1 MILSLSSSLH
11 LERKSIDVANYKFS
25 LRRRTRT
32 YRWEAWRSESEEVF
46 FSYEYIYMVVPF
58 VQAPERFLIGSL
70 STWLLVAESLS
81 PRLFNWPAY
90 RLFRDK

>member
-1 MILSLSSSLH
+1 MLQIISLVCVGLN
-11 LERKSIDVANYKFS
+11 AYAYA
-25 LRRRTRT
+25 

-46 FSYEYIYMVVPF
+46 FSYEYIYIYMVPF

>member
-1 MILSLSSSLH
+1 MIV
-11 LERKSIDVANYKFS
+11 DVANYKFS
-25 LRRRTRT
+25 LRRCTRTRIGGKRGGAKVKR
-32 YRWEAWRSESEEVF
+32 YF
-46 FSYEYIYMVVPF
+46 FLTNIYIYIYMVPF